1 MSTDT
6 GQAADCLL
14 LPEALRRS
22 EARYRALAAASC
34 QAVWFWDP
42 VTGMG
47 EFDATQRWW
56 EEVTGQSPADQ
67 SARESQ
73 GWLDRVHP
81 EDRERAQA
89 AWVGALAS
97 GIPYDIE
104 YRVLARTGEVRVIQ
118 ARAVA
123 VRGPEGEVREWVGT
137 LSDVTERRSVEEALR
152 EADRRKDEFLA
163 MLAHEL
169 RNPLAPIRNAAEVL
183 RRTGGADPYLEQAR
197 SMIERQV
204 AHMARLVDDLLD
216 VSRISRSKIL
226 LRKERLDLAHLV
238 RATAE
243 DHRSL
248 LEGAGLALTLDL
260 PPEPVWLL
268 GDPTRLSQVLGNL
281 LQNAGKFTNPGG
293 RVSVYLTRDP
303 GGLAVLAVEDTGIG
317 LEPDILARLFQ
328 PFSQADR
335 SLDRSRGGLGLG
347 LALVKGLVDLHG
359 GSVEAASGGTGKG
372 SRFTVRL
379 PVAEEEVPVA
389 PPELAAPAAARS
401 LSILVVEDNRDAAE
415 SLQMLLELSGHRV
428 TVAHTGQAG
437 LEAALRVRPDMALCD
452 IGLPGGMDGY
462 ALARAL
468 RAAPET
474 AGIVLIALTGYGQ
487 EEDKRQAREA
497 GYDQH
502 MTKPVDPVALMN
514 LLKTLGVPPAAT
526 APPARPAAGP
536 SSPPSEP

>member
-6 GQAADCLL
+6 GPAADCLL
-14 LPEALRRS
+14 LPEALQRS
-22 EARYRALAAASC
+22 EARYRALAEASC

-42 VTGMG
+42 ATGTG

-56 EEVTGQSPADQ
+56 EEATGQSPADQ
-67 SARESQ
+67 SAREYQ
-73 GWLDRVHP
+73 GWLERVHP
-81 EDRERAQA
+81 EDRERARA

-104 YRVLARTGEVRVIQ
+104 YRVLARTGEVRVVQ

-123 VRGPEGEVREWVGT
+123 VRGPEGEVREWVGA
-137 LSDVTERRSVEEALR
+137 LCDATERRSVEEALK
-152 EADRRKDEFLA
+152 EANRRKDEFLA

-183 RRTGGADPYLEQAR
+183 RRVGGSDPYLEQAR

-204 AHMARLVDDLLD
+204 VHMARLVDDLLD

-226 LRKERLDLAHLV
+226 LRKGQLDLALLV
-238 RATAE
+238 HDTVE

-248 LEGAGLALTLDL
+248 LEGAGLTLALDL
-260 PPEPVWLL
+260 PPEPVWML
-268 GDPTRLSQVLGNL
+268 GDPTRLSQVLDNL

-293 RVSVYLTRDP
+293 CVSVRLTCDP
-303 GGLAVLAVEDTGIG
+303 EGLAVLTVEDTGIG
-317 LEPDILARLFQ
+317 MEPDMLARLFE

-359 GSVEAASGGTGKG
+359 GSVEVASGGTGQG
-372 SRFTVRL
+372 ARFTIRL
-379 PVAEEEVPVA
+379 PLAREEKPA
-389 PPELAAPAAARS
+389 TLPELAAPSAARP

-415 SLQMLLELSGHRV
+415 SLQMLLELSGHRAV
-428 TVAHTGQAG
+428 VAYTGQEG
-437 LEAALRVRPDMALCD
+437 LELAQRIRPDVALCD

-462 ALARAL
+462 ALARTL
-468 RAAPET
+468 RASEET
-474 AGIVLIALTGYGQ
+474 AGIFLAAVTGYGQ
-487 EEDKRQAREA
+487 EEDKRQARES
-497 GYDQH
+497 GYDHH
-502 MTKPVDPVALMN
+502 MTKPIDPAALMA
-514 LLKTLGVPPAAT
+514 LLETLVLRPPPL
-526 APPARPAAGP
+526 APPPRSGRGEAL
-536 SSPPSEP
+536 S